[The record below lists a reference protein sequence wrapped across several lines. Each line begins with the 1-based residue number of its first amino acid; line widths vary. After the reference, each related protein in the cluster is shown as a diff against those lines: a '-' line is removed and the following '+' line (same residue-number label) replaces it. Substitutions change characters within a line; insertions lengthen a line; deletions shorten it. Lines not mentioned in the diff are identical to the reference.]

1 MSHGFFSVWLGCIVL
16 VASFSFT
23 EGTQDHPQDK
33 RNVTAMDA
41 VVYANNKQGNVYCS
55 NTTTRNK
62 TVVSFINYK
71 APSLTNIVRGF
82 IVMTLGSHSTDV
94 LR

>member
-1 MSHGFFSVWLGCIVL
+1 LIYIGTTLVDENSLTKSSVEMFASQGWWSCVVL

-23 EGTQDHPQDK
+23 KGTQDHPQDK

-55 NTTTRNK
+55 PTTTRK
-62 TVVSFINYK
+62 K
-71 APSLTNIVRGF
+71 L
-82 IVMTLGSHSTDV
+82 
-94 LR
+94 